1 MKQKRL
7 LWLVALMG
15 VLAILRVL
23 APSPGREVAPSV
35 AEAIVRKPSPAT
47 KPATKAVLAPVAVAG
62 SRPHSDGLDDPGDAF
77 AVRPP
82 PAPPYVPP
90 VVVAKVKPVP
100 PVPVP
105 VIAAVPVEP
114 PPPPMPY
121 QVIGTWDDGKAP
133 GVFLSGPNGTVLARP
148 GMTLQAEYKV
158 TAITPPQISLQH
170 LATKRD
176 VHLVVPR
183 PPNTPRPYP

>member
-7 LWLVALMG
+7 LWLVAVMG

-23 APSPGREVAPSV
+23 APSPGREATPSV
-35 AEAIVRKPSPAT
+35 AEAIVRKPSIAT
-47 KPATKAVLAPVAVAG
+47 KPATQVVLARTAVAS
-62 SRPHSDGLDDPGDAF
+62 SRLQSDELDVPGDAF

-90 VVVAKVKPVP
+90 MVVAKVKPASP
-100 PVPVP
+100 APVP

-133 GVFLSGPNGTVLARP
+133 GVFLSGPNGTLLARP

-158 TAITPPQISLQH
+158 TAITPQQISLQH
-170 LATKRD
+170 LATKRE